1 MKKLFTIAM
10 ISAAA
15 IIAGSSCTPQSNEK
29 IYSSLVSMVEGS
41 YMTGNF
47 YVVFDNGETAFVTNT
62 SAITFKPTIDNEAR
76 AIIYYTIEE
85 DQTKTGF
92 DSVITIS
99 AVYGVSVDPVRD
111 IYDHKLGEISDY
123 KAEID
128 IMEALSLWYTIR
140 KRITKAYFNRS
151 TRTTDISTSS
161 CTTIRTTT
169 PKRTNTY
176 LTYRIR

>member
-29 IYSSLVSMVEGS
+29 MYSSLVSMVEGS

-111 IYDHKLGEISDY
+111 IYDL
-123 KAEID
+123 
-128 IMEALSLWYTIR
+128 
-140 KRITKAYFNRS
+140 
-151 TRTTDISTSS
+151 
-161 CTTIRTTT
+161 
-169 PKRTNTY
+169 
-176 LTYRIR
+176 

>member
-1 MKKLFTIAM
+1 
-10 ISAAA
+10 
-15 IIAGSSCTPQSNEK
+15 
-29 IYSSLVSMVEGS
+29 
-41 YMTGNF
+41 MTGNF

-128 IMEALSLWYTIR
+128 IMEGYYARNFVNLQIHFQWGATNNSEHSIALVYNSKENHEYVSYVSYKVKPEQINVSLEDYVGI
-140 KRITKAYFNRS
+140 KILYKALDGN
-151 TRTTDISTSS
+151 
-161 CTTIRTTT
+161 IRTY
-169 PKRTNTY
+169 K
-176 LTYRIR
+176 IDFKK